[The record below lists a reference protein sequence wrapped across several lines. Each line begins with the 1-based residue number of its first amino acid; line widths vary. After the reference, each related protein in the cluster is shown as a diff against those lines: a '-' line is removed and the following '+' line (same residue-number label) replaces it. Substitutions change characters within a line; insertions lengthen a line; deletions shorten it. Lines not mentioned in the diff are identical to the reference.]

1 MFEDTTGKI
10 KKVLEILFLILFL
23 GGWSLVIGFIIRELS
38 K

>member
-1 MFEDTTGKI
+1 MFEDITGKI
-10 KKVLEILFLILFL
+10 KTVLEVLFWLVFL